1 METTHQ
7 KSIPEVQIRA
17 VKKHPLALRWMHW
30 LNFPF
35 LGVMIWSGLAIYW
48 ADSAPDGTHAHQV
61 YRIGLGS
68 WTLARLF
75 PDWLYI
81 KLGLPF
87 QLATGLS
94 YHFTLMWFF
103 ALNGVV
109 YVIFLA
115 LSGQWRL
122 LVPRGRSWR
131 EAWQVVLHDLG
142 LRKTSPPAVKYN
154 GAQRIAYSAVIL
166 MGAGM
171 LLTGLAIYKPV
182 QLGWLTR
189 LLGGYEMARWFHFWI
204 TMGFILFF
212 VVHVAQVA
220 RAGWSNF
227 RSMVTGLEPI
237 TPTGSTP
244 EEPETKPAATPAAVV
259 EVNS

>member
-1 METTHQ
+1 MTRPQQNPIGEAP
-7 KSIPEVQIRA
+7 IIV

-61 YRIGLGS
+61 YRIGVGS
-68 WTLARLF
+68 WTLVRLF
-75 PDWLYI
+75 PDWFYA

-103 ALNGVV
+103 ALNGLI

-115 LSGQWRL
+115 ASGQWRL
-122 LVPRGRSWR
+122 LVPRARSWR
-131 EAWQVVLHDLG
+131 EAGQVFLHDLG
-142 LRKTSPPAVKYN
+142 LRKTAPPAVKYN

-171 LLTGLAIYKPV
+171 LITGLAIYKPV

-204 TMGFILFF
+204 TMAFVLFF
-212 VVHVAQVA
+212 FVHVAQVA
-220 RAGWSNF
+220 RAGWNNF
-227 RSMVTGLEPI
+227 RSMVTGLELVKSDPSATEI
-237 TPTGSTP
+237 PPADTA
-244 EEPETKPAATPAAVV
+244 PAA
-259 EVNS
+259 EVRS

>member
-1 METTHQ
+1 MERTLK
-7 KSIPEVQIRA
+7 KSIPEAPILA

-61 YRIGLGS
+61 YRIGIGS

-75 PDWLYI
+75 PDWFYL

-103 ALNGVV
+103 ALNGVI
-109 YVIFLA
+109 YVTFLA
-115 LSGQWRL
+115 FSGQWRL
-122 LVPRGRSWR
+122 LVPRARSWR
-131 EAWQVVLHDLG
+131 EAWQVFLHDLG
-142 LRKTSPPAVKYN
+142 LRKTAPAGLKYN
-154 GAQRIAYSAVIL
+154 GAQRIAYTAVVL

-189 LLGGYEMARWFHFWI
+189 MLGGYEMARWFHFWI
-204 TMGFILFF
+204 TMGFVIFF
-212 VVHVAQVA
+212 LVHVAQVA

-227 RSMVTGLEPI
+227 RSMVTGLELL
-237 TPTGSTP
+237 
-244 EEPETKPAATPAAVV
+244 PAAVPSP
-259 EVNS
+259 EESATNSGATAAITTESHP